1 MNQVINVTGQ
11 TMPAVGLGLWKLE
24 TNEVAEAVYNAI
36 KNGYRHLDSAA
47 DYGNEQQ
54 VGEGIARAL
63 KDGLCSRE
71 DLWITSKLW
80 NTFHRKEYV
89 QRACEKSLSD
99 LGIDYF
105 DLYLIHFPIALQY
118 VDINGR
124 YPPEWIFDPQD
135 DNPTMEL
142 DSVPLSETWAA
153 MESLAENQLARQI
166 GVCNYSAV
174 LLHDL
179 MSYARIKP
187 AMLQIESHPYLTQ
200 DALIR
205 TARSYNIAVTAF
217 SPLGALSY
225 VSLDMA
231 SKGEGIESIADWL
244 KSHKKQLE
252 KDLAA
257 HGAILFRDLKISND
271 KEFDRFI
278 RAFDWPSFTY
288 EESLSNAVRQ
298 NRTDLVFTANEAPPS
313 VSIFLHHEMAQTP
326 IYPSKLFFFCE
337 QAPESGG
344 ATPICRSDILLE
356 HLNREIPE
364 FVESCESLGL
374 RYSQTMPAENDLASG
389 QGRSWRS
396 TLSAETIEEA
406 ETKLSR
412 LGYQWEWGEGGA
424 LSVTTPVLPAIRT
437 AKDGRKVFFNQL
449 IAAFRGWQDARNVS
463 EKSICFGDYSTI
475 SNDDMAIV
483 IRLSDLLTFE
493 IPWQT
498 GDVVLV
504 DNFLA
509 MHGRRPFEGQRR
521 VLASLVA

>member
-153 MESLAENQLARQI
+153 MESLVENQLARQI

-217 SPLGALSY
+217 F
-225 VSLDMA
+225 
-231 SKGEGIESIADWL
+231 SIRGTFL
-244 KSHKKQLE
+244 C
-252 KDLAA
+252 
-257 HGAILFRDLKISND
+257 LFR
-271 KEFDRFI
+271 
-278 RAFDWPSFTY
+278 Y
-288 EESLSNAVRQ
+288 GV
-298 NRTDLVFTANEAPPS
+298 
-313 VSIFLHHEMAQTP
+313 
-326 IYPSKLFFFCE
+326 
-337 QAPESGG
+337 
-344 ATPICRSDILLE
+344 
-356 HLNREIPE
+356 
-364 FVESCESLGL
+364 
-374 RYSQTMPAENDLASG
+374 
-389 QGRSWRS
+389 
-396 TLSAETIEEA
+396 
-406 ETKLSR
+406 
-412 LGYQWEWGEGGA
+412 
-424 LSVTTPVLPAIRT
+424 
-437 AKDGRKVFFNQL
+437 
-449 IAAFRGWQDARNVS
+449 
-463 EKSICFGDYSTI
+463 
-475 SNDDMAIV
+475 
-483 IRLSDLLTFE
+483 
-493 IPWQT
+493 
-498 GDVVLV
+498 
-504 DNFLA
+504 
-509 MHGRRPFEGQRR
+509 
-521 VLASLVA
+521 

>member
-24 TNEVAEAVYNAI
+24 PNEVAEAVYNAI

-89 QRACEKSLSD
+89 QQACEKSLSD
-99 LGIDYF
+99 LGLDYF

-118 VDINGR
+118 VDINDR
-124 YPPEWIFDPQD
+124 YPPEWIFNPQD

-153 MESLAENQLARQI
+153 MESLVENQLARQI

-225 VSLDMA
+225 VCLDMA
-231 SKGEGIESIADWL
+231 SKGDSVLTETVVI
-244 KSHKKQLE
+244 K
-252 KDLAA
+252 AA
-257 HGAILFRDLKISND
+257 
-271 KEFDRFI
+271 E
-278 RAFDWPSFTY
+278 RASVTPAQVVLRWGLQRGTAVIPKTSRP
-288 EESLSNAVRQ
+288 ERLVENLSLSGFNLTDEEMDAISALNE
-298 NRTDLVFTANEAPPS
+298 NRRFNDPG
-313 VSIFLHHEMAQTP
+313 
-326 IYPSKLFFFCE
+326 KFCE
-337 QAPESGG
+337 G
-344 ATPICRSDILLE
+344 AFGTF
-356 HLNREIPE
+356 H
-364 FVESCESLGL
+364 
-374 RYSQTMPAENDLASG
+374 
-389 QGRSWRS
+389 
-396 TLSAETIEEA
+396 
-406 ETKLSR
+406 
-412 LGYQWEWGEGGA
+412 
-424 LSVTTPVLPAIRT
+424 
-437 AKDGRKVFFNQL
+437 
-449 IAAFRGWQDARNVS
+449 
-463 EKSICFGDYSTI
+463 SIYD
-475 SNDDMAIV
+475 
-483 IRLSDLLTFE
+483 
-493 IPWQT
+493 
-498 GDVVLV
+498 
-504 DNFLA
+504 
-509 MHGRRPFEGQRR
+509 
-521 VLASLVA
+521 

>member
-24 TNEVAEAVYNAI
+24 PNEVAEAVYNAI

-89 QRACEKSLSD
+89 QQACEKSLSD

-118 VDINGR
+118 VDINDR
-124 YPPEWIFDPQD
+124 YPPEWIFNPQD

-153 MESLAENQLARQI
+153 MESLVENQLARQI

-231 SKGEGIESIADWL
+231 SKGDSVLTETVVI
-244 KSHKKQLE
+244 K
-252 KDLAA
+252 AA
-257 HGAILFRDLKISND
+257 
-271 KEFDRFI
+271 E
-278 RAFDWPSFTY
+278 RASVTPAQVVLRWGLQRGTAVIPKTSRP
-288 EESLSNAVRQ
+288 ERLVENLSLSGFNLTDEEMDAISALNE
-298 NRTDLVFTANEAPPS
+298 NRRFNDPG
-313 VSIFLHHEMAQTP
+313 
-326 IYPSKLFFFCE
+326 KFCE
-337 QAPESGG
+337 G
-344 ATPICRSDILLE
+344 AFGTF
-356 HLNREIPE
+356 H
-364 FVESCESLGL
+364 
-374 RYSQTMPAENDLASG
+374 
-389 QGRSWRS
+389 
-396 TLSAETIEEA
+396 
-406 ETKLSR
+406 
-412 LGYQWEWGEGGA
+412 
-424 LSVTTPVLPAIRT
+424 
-437 AKDGRKVFFNQL
+437 
-449 IAAFRGWQDARNVS
+449 
-463 EKSICFGDYSTI
+463 SIYD
-475 SNDDMAIV
+475 
-483 IRLSDLLTFE
+483 
-493 IPWQT
+493 
-498 GDVVLV
+498 
-504 DNFLA
+504 
-509 MHGRRPFEGQRR
+509 
-521 VLASLVA
+521 

>member
-24 TNEVAEAVYNAI
+24 PNEVAEAVYNAI

-89 QRACEKSLSD
+89 QQACEKSLSD
-99 LGIDYF
+99 LGLDYF

-118 VDINGR
+118 VDINDR
-124 YPPEWIFDPQD
+124 YPPEWIFNPQD

-153 MESLAENQLARQI
+153 MESLVENQLARQI

-205 TARSYNIAVTAF
+205 TAQSYNIAVTAF
-217 SPLGALSY
+217 SPLGSLSY

-231 SKGEGIESIADWL
+231 SKGDSVLTETVVI
-244 KSHKKQLE
+244 K
-252 KDLAA
+252 AA
-257 HGAILFRDLKISND
+257 ERASVTPAQVVLRWGLQRGTAVIPKTSRPERLVENLSLSGFNLTD
-271 KEFDRFI
+271 KEMDAISALNENRRFN
-278 RAFDWPSFTY
+278 DPG
-288 EESLSNAVRQ
+288 
-298 NRTDLVFTANEAPPS
+298 
-313 VSIFLHHEMAQTP
+313 
-326 IYPSKLFFFCE
+326 KFCE
-337 QAPESGG
+337 G
-344 ATPICRSDILLE
+344 AFGTF
-356 HLNREIPE
+356 H
-364 FVESCESLGL
+364 
-374 RYSQTMPAENDLASG
+374 
-389 QGRSWRS
+389 
-396 TLSAETIEEA
+396 
-406 ETKLSR
+406 
-412 LGYQWEWGEGGA
+412 
-424 LSVTTPVLPAIRT
+424 
-437 AKDGRKVFFNQL
+437 
-449 IAAFRGWQDARNVS
+449 
-463 EKSICFGDYSTI
+463 SIYD
-475 SNDDMAIV
+475 
-483 IRLSDLLTFE
+483 
-493 IPWQT
+493 
-498 GDVVLV
+498 
-504 DNFLA
+504 
-509 MHGRRPFEGQRR
+509 
-521 VLASLVA
+521 

>member
-24 TNEVAEAVYNAI
+24 PNEVAEAVYNAI

-89 QRACEKSLSD
+89 QQACEKSLSD
-99 LGIDYF
+99 LGLDCF

-118 VDINGR
+118 VDINDR
-124 YPPEWIFDPQD
+124 YPPEWIFNPQD

-153 MESLAENQLARQI
+153 MESLVENQLARQI

-205 TARSYNIAVTAF
+205 TAQSYNIAVTAF

-231 SKGEGIESIADWL
+231 SKGDSVLTETVVI
-244 KSHKKQLE
+244 K
-252 KDLAA
+252 AA
-257 HGAILFRDLKISND
+257 
-271 KEFDRFI
+271 E
-278 RAFDWPSFTY
+278 RASVTPAQVVLRWGLQRGTAVIPKTSRP
-288 EESLSNAVRQ
+288 ERLVENLSLSGFNLTDEEMDAISALNE
-298 NRTDLVFTANEAPPS
+298 NRRFNDPG
-313 VSIFLHHEMAQTP
+313 
-326 IYPSKLFFFCE
+326 KFCE
-337 QAPESGG
+337 G
-344 ATPICRSDILLE
+344 AFGTF
-356 HLNREIPE
+356 H
-364 FVESCESLGL
+364 
-374 RYSQTMPAENDLASG
+374 
-389 QGRSWRS
+389 
-396 TLSAETIEEA
+396 
-406 ETKLSR
+406 
-412 LGYQWEWGEGGA
+412 
-424 LSVTTPVLPAIRT
+424 
-437 AKDGRKVFFNQL
+437 
-449 IAAFRGWQDARNVS
+449 
-463 EKSICFGDYSTI
+463 SIYD
-475 SNDDMAIV
+475 
-483 IRLSDLLTFE
+483 
-493 IPWQT
+493 
-498 GDVVLV
+498 
-504 DNFLA
+504 
-509 MHGRRPFEGQRR
+509 
-521 VLASLVA
+521 